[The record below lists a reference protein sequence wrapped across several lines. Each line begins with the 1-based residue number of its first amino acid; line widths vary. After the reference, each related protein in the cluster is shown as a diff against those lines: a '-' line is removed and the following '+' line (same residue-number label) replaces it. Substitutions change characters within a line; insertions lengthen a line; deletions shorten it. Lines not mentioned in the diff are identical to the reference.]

1 MYWRQGMTSES
12 AQSAHWTKG
21 YGVIEHNVQTRQRID
36 VLLNTLEEEGVCDR
50 EHAHAMLGAADRLC
64 NMGLWLTAHMT
75 YVKNVYLDGR
85 ELLADDFKAIPEGHT
100 GGALNMVPAYVGYLL
115 ANALTGKTRAW
126 LMGQG
131 HCVAAIDSVN
141 ILIRNLEPEQDAR
154 YTLSDEGL
162 SRLCQDFYSYQVG
175 ANGKPVAPLGSHVN
189 VFTAGGV
196 SEGGYLG
203 FAGLQYVH
211 MPLPGQELVTFLSDG
226 AFEEQRGSDWTPR
239 WWRGEDSGLV
249 MPIMI
254 ANGRRIDQRT
264 TMSQSGGV
272 SWFYEHLELNG
283 FSPVAIDGR
292 DPAAFAWAI
301 ITMAR
306 DLQEQHRQV
315 AVGERRYPVRLPYAI
330 AETVKGF
337 GFPGAGTNA
346 AHNLPLIG
354 NPSQDEKIRQ
364 TFNAGAA
371 RLFVGAQQLQQSI
384 DVLNNHSSPQR
395 MPEKD
400 HWLRRLQVSL
410 PRLPAISYQNP
421 GVSASPMQQI
431 DEWFCQLADLNPCH
445 RIRIGN
451 PDEIR
456 SNRMNKTLDML
467 RHRVTDPEL
476 TVAESINGAVIT
488 ALNEEAVVSAALA
501 NKQGISL
508 VVSYEAFAVK
518 MLGAMRQEVIFARHM
533 RETGRVVNW
542 LAVPVIVSSHTWEN
556 GKNEISH
563 QDPTLSEAWLGEM
576 SDVAPVLFPFDA
588 NSAVSVM
595 SHLYRQ
601 RGRVAV
607 VVAPKGIVPVMTQ
620 AEQAE
625 QSVRDGAVV
634 LSHDNNASV
643 QFIAIGAYQMVSV
656 QRAARVL
663 REKGIRCS
671 VVAMVEP
678 GRFRQSRDD
687 TESAYVHSGERIAQ
701 LIPYVRHRLFVCH
714 THAEV
719 ITGVLRQ
726 LDTGLRDS
734 RFLGYRN
741 RGGTLDVFG
750 MLYANQQTWAHLV
763 LSTTQLRD
771 LDAQIYLS
779 AEQLAAVHG
788 TGKADDLR

>member
-1 MYWRQGMTSES
+1 MTISAAQWAQGL
-12 AQSAHWTKG
+12 
-21 YGVIEHNVQTRQRID
+21 GVVEHNALTRQRVNDLID
-36 VLLNTLEEEGVCDR
+36 RLDQEGICD
-50 EHAHAMLGAADRLC
+50 HDTALALFHAADRLC

-75 YVKNVYLDGR
+75 YARHVYLDGR
-85 ELLADDFKAIPEGHT
+85 DMQPADFKTTPEGHT

-131 HCVAAIDSVN
+131 HCVAAIDAVN
-141 ILIRNLEPEQDAR
+141 VLMRNLEPEQDAR
-154 YTLSDEGL
+154 YPLSDEGL
-162 SRLCQDFYSYQVG
+162 SRLCQDFYSYEVN
-175 ANGKPVAPLGSHVN
+175 ADGKPAAPLGSHVN

-272 SWFYEHLELNG
+272 AWFREHLRLNG
-283 FSPVAIDGR
+283 FSPIDIDGR

-306 DLQEQHRQV
+306 DLQEQHRLIII
-315 AVGERRYPVRLPYAI
+315 GERQYPVQLPYAI
-330 AETVKGF
+330 AETVKGY

-364 TFNAGAA
+364 IFNKGAA
-371 RLFVGAQQLQQSI
+371 RLFVTQDEWQQSVT
-384 DVLNNHSSPQR
+384 VLKNHGQRQR

-410 PRLPAISYQNP
+410 PQLPAISWQKP
-421 GVSASPMQQI
+421 GASVSPMQQI
-431 DEWFCQLADLNPCH
+431 DDWFCQLADLNPCH

-456 SNRMNKTLDML
+456 SNRLNRTLDVL
-467 RHRVTDPEL
+467 RHRVTDPEPH
-476 TVAESINGAVIT
+476 VAESLNGVVIT

-501 NKQGISL
+501 NKQGINMAI
-508 VVSYEAFAVK
+508 SYEAFAVK

-533 RETGRVVNW
+533 LETGRSVNW
-542 LAVPVIVSSHTWEN
+542 LSVPVIVSSHTWEN

-576 SDVAPVLFPFDA
+576 SDVAPVLFPFDG
-588 NSAVSVM
+588 NTAVLCLNQ
-595 SHLYRQ
+595 LYQQ

-607 VVAPKGIVPVMTQ
+607 VVSPKGVVPVATLAQQ
-620 AEQAE
+620 AHQAVHE
-625 QSVRDGAVV
+625 GAVV
-634 LSHDNNASV
+634 LSHDADAQV
-643 QFIAIGAYQMVSV
+643 QLIAIGAYQLVSV
-656 QRAARVL
+656 QQAARVL
-663 REKGIRCS
+663 REHGVACS

-678 GRFRQSRDD
+678 GRFRMPRDHR
-687 TESAYVHSGERIAQ
+687 EAAYVHSPERIGE
-701 LIPYVRHRLFVCH
+701 LIPAVAQRLFVCH
-714 THAEV
+714 GHAEV
-719 ITGVLRQ
+719 YTGVLRP
-726 LDTGLRDS
+726 LDTGPTSS
-734 RFLGYRN
+734 RFMGYRN

-750 MLYANQQTWAHLV
+750 MLFANQQSWAHLV
-763 LSTTQLRD
+763 QQVAQL
-771 LDAQIYLS
+771 LGVNAQHWLS
-779 AEQLAAVHG
+779 AAQLAAVNG
-788 TGKADDLR
+788 QASPDILR

>member
-1 MYWRQGMTSES
+1 MTS
-12 AQSAHWTKG
+12 ALADWTQG
-21 YGVIEHNVQTRQRID
+21 YGVIEHNPQTRQRIND
-36 VLLNTLEEEGVCDR
+36 LLDTLANEGICDR
-50 EHAHAMLGAADRLC
+50 AQAEAMLLAADRLC

-85 ELLADDFKAIPEGHT
+85 ELQPDDFKTTPEGHT

-115 ANALTGKTRAW
+115 ANALSGKTRAW

-141 ILIRNLEPEQDAR
+141 ILMRNLEPEQDAR
-154 YTLSDEGL
+154 YTLDDAGL
-162 SRLCQDFYSYQVG
+162 SRLCQDFYSYQVS
-175 ANGKPVAPLGSHVN
+175 ADGKPAAPLGSHVN
-189 VFTAGGV
+189 VFTAGGT

-211 MPLPGQELVTFLSDG
+211 MALPGQELVSFLSDG

-272 SWFYEHLELNG
+272 TWFREHLELNG
-283 FSPVAIDGR
+283 FAPVDIDGR
-292 DPAAFAWAI
+292 DPVAFAWAI
-301 ITMAR
+301 ISMAR
-306 DLQEQHRQV
+306 DLQEQHRLV
-315 AVGERRYPVRLPYAI
+315 AIGERSYPVTLPYAI

-346 AHNLPLIG
+346 AHNLPLMG
-354 NPSQDEKIRQ
+354 NPSHEEKIRQ
-364 TFNAGAA
+364 IFNKGAA
-371 RLFVGAQQLQQSI
+371 RLFVATEELQRCTQ
-384 DVLNNHSSPQR
+384 VLRNHHKPQR

-410 PRLPAISYQNP
+410 PTLPAIRYQKI
-421 GVSASPMQQI
+421 GTSVSPMQQI

-445 RIRIGN
+445 RIRVGN

-467 RHRVTDPEL
+467 RHRVTDPEI

-501 NKQGISL
+501 NKQGINL

-533 RETGRVVNW
+533 RETGRAVNW
-542 LAVPVIVSSHTWEN
+542 ISVPIIVSSHTWEN

-576 SDVAPVLFPFDA
+576 SDVAPVLFPFDG
-588 NSAVSVM
+588 NSAVTVM

-607 VVAPKGIVPVMTQ
+607 VVAPKGTVSVKTE

-634 LSHDNNASV
+634 ISHDGGARI
-643 QFIAIGAYQMVSV
+643 QFITIGAYQMVSV
-656 QRAARVL
+656 QRAARLL
-663 REKGIRCS
+663 REKGIACS

-678 GRFRQSRDD
+678 GRFRQPRDGM
-687 TESAYVHSGERIAQ
+687 EAEYVHSPERIAQ
-701 LIPYVRHRLFVCH
+701 LIPYVRHRVFVCH

-719 ITGVLRQ
+719 ITGVLRP
-726 LDTGLRDS
+726 LDTGARDS
-734 RFLGYRN
+734 KFFGYRN

-763 LSTTQLRD
+763 SNVCELLS
-771 LDAQIYLS
+771 LDEQQFLS
-779 AEQLAAVHG
+779 EGEIAAVRG
-788 TGKADDLR
+788 AGEVSLLR

>member
-1 MYWRQGMTSES
+1 MSSE
-12 AQSAHWTKG
+12 QAHWTQG
-21 YGVIEHNVQTRQRID
+21 YGVIEHNPQTRQRMNDLLD
-36 VLLNTLEEEGVCDR
+36 VLANDGVCGR
-50 EHAHAMLGAADRLC
+50 GQAETMLLAADRLC
-64 NMGLWLTAHMT
+64 SMGLWLTAHMT
-75 YVKNVYLDGR
+75 YVRNVYLDGR
-85 ELLADDFKAIPEGHT
+85 ELQPDDFKSTPEGHT

-131 HCVAAIDSVN
+131 HCVAAIDAVN
-141 ILIRNLEPEQDAR
+141 ILMRNLEPEQDAR
-154 YTLSDEGL
+154 YPRSDEGL
-162 SRLCQDFYSYQVG
+162 SRLCRDFYSYQVTAEG
-175 ANGKPVAPLGSHVN
+175 RPAAPLGSHVN

-264 TMSQSGGV
+264 TMSQAGGV
-272 SWFYEHLELNG
+272 TWLREHLELNG
-283 FSPVAIDGR
+283 FAPVDIDGR
-292 DPAAFAWAI
+292 DPVAFAWAI

-306 DLQEQHRQV
+306 DLQEQHRLV
-315 AVGERRYPVRLPYAI
+315 AIGERSYPVRLPYAI

-354 NPSQDEKIRQ
+354 NPSQDEKIRHI
-364 TFNAGAA
+364 FNTGAA
-371 RLFVGAQQLQQSI
+371 RLLVSVPELERSI
-384 DVLNNHSSPQR
+384 AVLSNHSKPQR

-410 PRLPAISYQNP
+410 PKLPAIAYQKP
-421 GVSASPMQQI
+421 GTSVSPMQQI

-445 RIRIGN
+445 RVRIGN

-476 TVAESINGAVIT
+476 TVAESVNGAVIT

-508 VVSYEAFAVK
+508 AVSYEAFAVK

-533 RETGRVVNW
+533 RETGRTVNW
-542 LAVPVIVSSHTWEN
+542 LSVPVIVSSHTWEN

-576 SDVAPVLFPFDA
+576 SDVAPVLFPVDG
-588 NSAVSVM
+588 NSAVTAM

-607 VVAPKGIVPVMTQ
+607 VVAPKGTVPVMTN

-625 QSVRDGAVV
+625 QSVRDGSVV
-634 LSHDNNASV
+634 LSHDTGARI
-643 QFIAIGAYQMVSV
+643 QFIAIGAYQMISV

-663 REKGIRCS
+663 RGKGINCS

-678 GRFRQSRDD
+678 GRFRAPRDD
-687 TESAYVHSGERIAQ
+687 METEYVHSPERIAQ
-701 LIPYVRHRLFVCH
+701 LIPYVRHRVFVCH

-719 ITGVLRQ
+719 ITGVLRP
-726 LDTGLRDS
+726 LDTGARDS

-750 MLYANQQTWAHLV
+750 MLYANRQTWAHLV
-763 LSTTQLRD
+763 SHVCDLLSLDGSAILSQTEIDAVQGSGDPDALR
-771 LDAQIYLS
+771 
-779 AEQLAAVHG
+779 
-788 TGKADDLR
+788 

>member
-1 MYWRQGMTSES
+1 MISEQLDW
-12 AQSAHWTKG
+12 AQG
-21 YGVIEHNVQTRQRID
+21 YGVIEHNVQTRQRMD
-36 VLLNTLEEEGVCDR
+36 SLLDTLEKEGICPRDQ
-50 EHAHAMLGAADRLC
+50 AQAMLAAADRLC

-75 YVKNVYLDGR
+75 YVKNVHLDGR
-85 ELLADDFKAIPEGHT
+85 ELLADDFKSTPEGHT

-115 ANALTGKTRAW
+115 ANALTGRTRAW

-141 ILIRNLEPEQDAR
+141 ILMRNLEPEQDAR
-154 YTLSDEGL
+154 YTVTDEGL
-162 SRLCQDFYSYQVG
+162 SRLCQDFYSYQVSPD
-175 ANGKPVAPLGSHVN
+175 GKPAAPLGSHVS

-203 FAGLQYVH
+203 FTGLQYVH

-264 TMSQSGGV
+264 TMSQAGGV
-272 SWFYEHLELNG
+272 TWFREHLELNG
-283 FSPVAIDGR
+283 FLPVDIDGR

-306 DLQEQHRQV
+306 DLQEQHRQIT
-315 AVGERRYPVRLPYAI
+315 VGDRSYPVQLPYAI

-354 NPSQDEKIRQ
+354 NPSQDDKIRQ
-364 TFNAGAA
+364 IFNKGAA
-371 RLFVGAQQLQQSI
+371 RLFVGTEELKRCVQ
-384 DVLNNHSSPQR
+384 VLSNHSKPQR
-395 MPEKD
+395 MHEKD

-410 PRLPAISYQNP
+410 PKLPAIVYQKP
-421 GVSASPMQQI
+421 GASASPMQQI
-431 DEWFCQLADLNPCH
+431 DEWFCQLAELNPRH

-456 SNRMNKTLDML
+456 SNRMNKTLDTL

-508 VVSYEAFAVK
+508 AVSYEAFAVK

-533 RETGRVVNW
+533 RETGRAVHW
-542 LAVPVIVSSHTWEN
+542 LSVPIIASSHTWEN

-576 SDVAPVLFPFDA
+576 SDVAPVLFPFDG
-588 NSAVSVM
+588 NSAVTVM
-595 SHLYRQ
+595 SYLYRQ

-607 VVAPKGIVPVMTQ
+607 VVSPKGTVPVMTQ
-620 AEQAE
+620 PEQAE

-634 LSHDNNASV
+634 LSHDHNARV
-643 QFIAIGAYQMVSV
+643 QFVGMGAYQMVSV

-663 REKGIRCS
+663 REKGISCS

-678 GRFRQSRDD
+678 GRFRLPRD
-687 TESAYVHSGERIAQ
+687 EMEAAYVHSVEHIAQ
-701 LIPYVRHRLFVCH
+701 LIPYVRSRLFVCH

-719 ITGVLRQ
+719 ITGVLRP
-726 LDTGLRDS
+726 LDTGARDS

-763 LSTTQLRD
+763 LNATQLLD
-771 LDAQIYLS
+771 LDEQLYLS
-779 AEQLAAVHG
+779 AAQLAAVSG
-788 TGKADDLR
+788 SGNPDDLR